1 MRSFISEFSYGYALT
16 EAFSFLGDLSAA
28 PVFPSLR
35 QEGQQNGGYDVQIQ
49 YSGTILF
56 LQFKLSDCMVR
67 ENAAESAA
75 LGLPYYRMHIRSL
88 SRSQQHPMLLELE
101 RNGNM
106 VFYAAPKFH
115 TAEEFNNAYLG
126 RCIIDNSFFVEPSTI
141 GDITDFDDHYLAFNT
156 ANDHGF
162 YSEKP
167 KRLDDEKIGPEY
179 FVQKVR
185 ETVKTKQKEISPQ
198 DEDEIR
204 DEVVGAI
211 SDAIGKGFWKG
222 ISRENLITDRR
233 PILQAAY
240 LARTFIGCE
249 MLILNQRYE

>member
-1 MRSFISEFSYGYALT
+1 MRSSISEFSYGYALT
-16 EAFSFLGDLSAA
+16 EAFSYLGDLSAA

-56 LQFKLSDCMVR
+56 LQFKLSDCMIR
-67 ENAAESAA
+67 ENAAESTEF
-75 LGLPYYRMHIRSL
+75 GLPYYRMHIRSL

-115 TAEEFNNAYLG
+115 TAEEFNSAYLD
-126 RCIIDNSFFVEPSTI
+126 RCIIENSFFVEPSTV
-141 GDITDFDDHYLAFNT
+141 GDITDFEDHYIAFNK
-156 ANDHGF
+156 ANDQGF
-162 YSEKP
+162 YSEEP
-167 KRLDDEKIGPEY
+167 KKLNDEKIGPKY
-179 FVQKVR
+179 FVHKVR
-185 ETVKTKQKEISPQ
+185 EAVKSKQKELSQQ
-198 DEDEIR
+198 DEVEVR
-204 DEVVGAI
+204 DEVVDAI
-211 SDAIGKGFWKG
+211 SEAIGKGFWKG
-222 ISRENLITDRR
+222 ISRENLVTNRR

-249 MLILNQRYE
+249 VLILSER